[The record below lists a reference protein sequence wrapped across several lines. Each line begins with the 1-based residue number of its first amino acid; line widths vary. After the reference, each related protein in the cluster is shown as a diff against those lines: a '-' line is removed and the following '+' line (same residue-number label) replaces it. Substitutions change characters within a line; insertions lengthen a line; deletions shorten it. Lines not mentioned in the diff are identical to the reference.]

1 MLIALKESVLQV
13 LLAVIS
19 AGFFSILT
27 DYGDKKKVWG
37 GNLLPGPTQGILYL
51 CCLPAILLCTLFQYQ
66 SPYGLPSNLG
76 IIPLA
81 VGIMYGR
88 RRTAFVLAASALM
101 GVLIIAQSTEM
112 SPMYV
117 GTGFILFPFM
127 LLHVKFFQRG
137 TLLDKKLLISAY
149 VVADMLFKAIF
160 PLLWGKQD
168 VSVYIPDL
176 LTTFWNMGAGVLAS
190 FTVVSLMHN
199 AFEKL
204 TLRRDVTEFT
214 SKYLIEVDKLRQV
227 MDLMPLSLV
236 TLDSEERVIHMN
248 KTMLELYRNYDPYI
262 TLPEIVGRPLS
273 TLYGFDTLPVVNE
286 RVAKA
291 LEGEVGADFIN
302 VTPKVFFS
310 SFLPIRDKHVNQTT
324 GVIIALQDITEL
336 ETLRSELGNFERLS
350 LVGQMAAG
358 ITHEIRNPMAVVRGF
373 LQLMREKSP
382 ESLNHYY
389 RIVMEELDRANG
401 IINDFLSLAQNRI
414 VEKEQCHL
422 HDIIRELTP
431 LLWADA
437 NLRGQTIDLKLEDH
451 VTMLHLNPKE
461 IKQLLLNLSRNA
473 MEAMGEKGVLTISTH
488 EEGDF
493 VELEVKDTGPGI
505 SQKQLE
511 KLFQPFYTTKTK
523 GTGLGLALCQ
533 SIVERHHGTIAVDS
547 VEGMGTQFKVRLR
560 RTVPTYRDHSE
571 PPVMSPIQK

>member
-1 MLIALKESVLQV
+1 
-13 LLAVIS
+13 
-19 AGFFSILT
+19 
-27 DYGDKKKVWG
+27 
-37 GNLLPGPTQGILYL
+37 
-51 CCLPAILLCTLFQYQ
+51 
-66 SPYGLPSNLG
+66 
-76 IIPLA
+76 
-81 VGIMYGR
+81 
-88 RRTAFVLAASALM
+88 
-101 GVLIIAQSTEM
+101 
-112 SPMYV
+112 
-117 GTGFILFPFM
+117 
-127 LLHVKFFQRG
+127 
-137 TLLDKKLLISAY
+137 
-149 VVADMLFKAIF
+149 
-160 PLLWGKQD
+160 
-168 VSVYIPDL
+168 
-176 LTTFWNMGAGVLAS
+176 
-190 FTVVSLMHN
+190 
-199 AFEKL
+199 
-204 TLRRDVTEFT
+204 
-214 SKYLIEVDKLRQV
+214 
-227 MDLMPLSLV
+227 
-236 TLDSEERVIHMN
+236 
-248 KTMLELYRNYDPYI
+248 
-262 TLPEIVGRPLS
+262 
-273 TLYGFDTLPVVNE
+273 
-286 RVAKA
+286 
-291 LEGEVGADFIN
+291 
-302 VTPKVFFS
+302 
-310 SFLPIRDKHVNQTT
+310 
-324 GVIIALQDITEL
+324 
-336 ETLRSELGNFERLS
+336 
-350 LVGQMAAG
+350 
-358 ITHEIRNPMAVVRGF
+358 
-373 LQLMREKSP
+373 
-382 ESLNHYY
+382 
-389 RIVMEELDRANG
+389 MEELDRANG

>member
-1 MLIALKESVLQV
+1 MLTALKESVLQV
-13 LLAVIS
+13 LLAVMS

-27 DYGDKKKVWG
+27 DCGDKKKVWG
-37 GNLLPGPTQGILYL
+37 GILLPGSNQGLLYL
-51 CCLPAILLCTLFQYQ
+51 CCLPVILLCSLFQYQ
-66 SPYGLPSNLG
+66 SPYGLSFNLG

-88 RRTAFVLAASALM
+88 RRTAFILAASALVS
-101 GVLIIAQSTEM
+101 VLIIAQSTAM

-149 VVADMLFKAIF
+149 VAADMLLKSLFL
-160 PLLWGKQD
+160 LLWGKQVVWVY
-168 VSVYIPDL
+168 VSDFF
-176 LTTFWNMGAGVLAS
+176 TTLWNIAAGVLAS
-190 FTVVSLMHN
+190 FMVVSLMHY

-204 TLRRDVTEFT
+204 ALRRDVTEYT
-214 SKYLIEVDKLRQV
+214 SKYLIEADKLRQI
-227 MDLMPLSLV
+227 MDLMPLALV

-248 KTMLELYRNYDPYI
+248 KTMLELYRDVDPFI
-262 TLPEIVGRPLS
+262 TLPEVVGRPL
-273 TLYGFDTLPVVNE
+273 TPPFGFNTAPVINE
-286 RVAKA
+286 RVARA
-291 LEGEVGADFIN
+291 LEGEAGADLIN
-302 VTPKVFFS
+302 VPPKVFFS
-310 SFLPIRDKHVNQTT
+310 SFFPIRDKHVSQTT

-336 ETLRSELGNFERLS
+336 ETLRSELGNVERLS

-382 ESLNHYY
+382 DSLSHYY
-389 RIVMEELDRANG
+389 RIVMDELDRANG
-401 IINDFLSLAQNRI
+401 IINDFLSLAQNRN

-437 NLRGQTIDLKLEDH
+437 NLRGQTIELKLEDH
-451 VTMLHLNPKE
+451 VTRLHLNPKE
-461 IKQLLLNLSRNA
+461 MKQLLLNLSRNA
-473 MEAMGEKGVLTISTH
+473 MEAMGDKGVLTISTH

-493 VELEVKDTGPGI
+493 VELGVKDTGPGI
-505 SQKQLE
+505 PQSQLE

-547 VEGMGTQFKVRLR
+547 VEGMGTQFRVRLR
-560 RTVPTYRDHSE
+560 RTIPTHRDHSE
-571 PPVMSPIQK
+571 SPSMNSIQK

>member
-13 LLAVIS
+13 LLAVLS

-27 DYGDKKKVWG
+27 DYEDKKKVWG
-37 GNLLPGPTQGILYL
+37 GHLLPDRNQGVLYL
-51 CCLPAILLCTLFQYQ
+51 CCLPAILLCSLFQYQ

-76 IIPLA
+76 TIPLA
-81 VGIMYGR
+81 IGIMYGK
-88 RRTAFVLAASALM
+88 RRTAFALAASALM
-101 GVLIIAQSTEM
+101 GVLFIARSTEM
-112 SPMYV
+112 SQMYV
-117 GTGFILFPFM
+117 GTGFILFPLM
-127 LLHVKFFQRG
+127 LLNVKFFQEG
-137 TLLDKKLLISAY
+137 TLLDKRLLISAY
-149 VVADMLFKAIF
+149 VVADMLFKALF
-160 PLLWGKQD
+160 PLLWGKQN
-168 VSVYIPDL
+168 VWVYIPDL
-176 LTTFWNMGAGVLAS
+176 LVTIWNIAAGILAS

-204 TLRRDVTEFT
+204 ALRRDVSEFT
-214 SKYLIEVDKLRQV
+214 SKYLIEADKLRQV

-248 KTMLELYRNYDPYI
+248 KTMLELYQDFDPLI
-262 TLPEIVGRPLS
+262 TLPEVVGRPLTS
-273 TLYGFDTLPVVNE
+273 LYDFNTSSVISE
-286 RVAKA
+286 RIAKA
-291 LEGEVGADFIN
+291 LEGEAGADFIN
-302 VTPKVFFS
+302 IPPKVFFC
-310 SFLPIRDKHVNQTT
+310 SFLPMRDKQANKTT
-324 GVIIALQDITEL
+324 GAIIALQDITEL
-336 ETLRSELGNFERLS
+336 ETLRSELCNFERLS

-382 ESLNHYY
+382 DSLGHYY

-437 NLRGQTIDLKLEDH
+437 NLRGQTIELKLEDH

-461 IKQLLLNLSRNA
+461 MKQLLLNLSRNA

-493 VELEVKDTGPGI
+493 VELGVKDTGPGI
-505 SQKQLE
+505 PKNQLE
-511 KLFQPFYTTKTK
+511 KMFQPFYTTKTK

-547 VEGMGTQFKVRLR
+547 VEGMGTQFRVRLR
-560 RTVPTYRDHSE
+560 RIIPTYREYSK
-571 PPVMSPIQK
+571 PSIMNSIQK

>member
-27 DYGDKKKVWG
+27 DYGDKKKAWG
-37 GNLLPGPTQGILYL
+37 GKLLPGPNQEILYL
-51 CCLPAILLCTLFQYQ
+51 CCLPAILLCSLFQYQ

-81 VGIMYGR
+81 MGAMYGR
-88 RRTAFVLAASALM
+88 RRTAFVIAASALM
-101 GVLIIAQSTEM
+101 GVLAIAQSTEM
-112 SPMYV
+112 SHTYV
-117 GTGFILFPFM
+117 ATGFILFPFM

-137 TLLDKKLLISAY
+137 TLSDKRLLISGY
-149 VVADMLFKAIF
+149 VVVDMLLKAVF
-160 PLLWGKQD
+160 PLLWGKKD
-168 VSVYIPDL
+168 VWVYIPDL
-176 LTTFWNMGAGVLAS
+176 LTTLWNIAAGVLAS

-204 TLRRDVTEFT
+204 ALRRDVSEFT
-214 SKYLIEVDKLRQV
+214 NKYLIEADKLRQV
-227 MDLMPLSLV
+227 MDLMPLALV

-248 KTMLELYRNYDPYI
+248 KTMLELYRDFDPFI
-262 TLPEIVGRPLS
+262 TLPEVVGRPWTS
-273 TLYGFDTLPVVNE
+273 IYDFNTSSVVNE

-291 LEGEVGADFIN
+291 LQGEASADFIN
-302 VTPKVFFS
+302 VPPKVFFC
-310 SFLPIRDKHVNQTT
+310 SFLPMQDKQVNKTT
-324 GVIIALQDITEL
+324 GAIIALQDITEL

-382 ESLNHYY
+382 DSLGHYY

-437 NLRGQTIDLKLEDH
+437 NLRGQTIELKLEDH

-461 IKQLLLNLSRNA
+461 MKQLLLNLSRNA

-505 SQKQLE
+505 PQNQLE

-547 VEGMGTQFKVRLR
+547 VEGMGTQFRVRLR
-560 RTVPTYRDHSE
+560 RTIPAYRDHSE
-571 PPVMSPIQK
+571 PSVMNSIQK

>member
-27 DYGDKKKVWG
+27 DYGDKKKAWG
-37 GNLLPGPTQGILYL
+37 GKLLPGPNQEILYL
-51 CCLPAILLCTLFQYQ
+51 CCLPAILLCSLFQYQ

-81 VGIMYGR
+81 VGVMYGR
-88 RRTAFVLAASALM
+88 RRTAFALAASALM
-101 GVLIIAQSTEM
+101 GVLIIAQLTEM
-112 SPMYV
+112 SAMYV

-137 TLLDKKLLISAY
+137 ALSDKKLLISAY
-149 VVADMLFKAIF
+149 VVVDMLLKALF

-168 VSVYIPDL
+168 VWVYMPDL
-176 LTTFWNMGAGVLAS
+176 LTTLWNIAAGALAS

-204 TLRRDVTEFT
+204 ALRRDVSEFT
-214 SKYLIEVDKLRQV
+214 SKYLIEADKLRQM

-248 KTMLELYRNYDPYI
+248 KTMLELYRDFDPFI
-262 TLPEIVGRPLS
+262 TLPEVVGRPWTS
-273 TLYGFDTLPVVNE
+273 IYDFNTSSVIKE

-291 LEGEVGADFIN
+291 LQGEASADFIN
-302 VTPKVFFS
+302 APPKVFFC
-310 SFLPIRDKHVNQTT
+310 SFLPMRDKQANKTT
-324 GVIIALQDITEL
+324 GAVIALQDITEL

-382 ESLNHYY
+382 DSLGHYY

-437 NLRGQTIDLKLEDH
+437 NLRGQTIELKLEDH

-461 IKQLLLNLSRNA
+461 MKQLLLNLARNA

-493 VELEVKDTGPGI
+493 VVLEVKDTGPGI
-505 SQKQLE
+505 PQNQLE

-547 VEGMGTQFKVRLR
+547 VEGMGTQFRVRLG
-560 RTVPTYRDHSE
+560 RTIPAYRDHSE
-571 PPVMSPIQK
+571 PSVMNSIQK

>member
-27 DYGDKKKVWG
+27 DYGDKKKVWAG
-37 GNLLPGPTQGILYL
+37 HLLPGPHQGIFYL
-51 CCLPAILLCTLFQYQ
+51 CCLPAILLCSLFQYQ
-66 SPYGLPSNLG
+66 PPYGLPSNLG
-76 IIPLA
+76 IIPLT
-81 VGIMYGR
+81 VGVMYGT
-88 RRTAFVLAASALM
+88 RRTSFVLAASALT
-101 GVLIIAQSTEM
+101 GVLIIAQSIEM

-117 GTGFILFPFM
+117 GTAFILFPFM

-137 TLLDKKLLISAY
+137 TLLDKKLVIFTY
-149 VVADMLFKAIF
+149 VVADMLLKALL
-160 PLLWGKQD
+160 PLLWGKQNI
-168 VSVYIPDL
+168 SVYIPDL
-176 LTTFWNMGAGVLAS
+176 LTTFWNVAVGVLAS
-190 FTVVSLMHN
+190 FAVVSLMHN
-199 AFEKL
+199 SFEKL

-248 KTMLELYRNYDPYI
+248 KTMLELYRDFDPFI
-262 TLPEIVGRPLS
+262 TLPEVVGRPLN
-273 TLYGFDTLPVVNE
+273 TLYGFSASPVVNE

-291 LEGEVGADFIN
+291 LEGEAGADFIN
-302 VTPKVFFS
+302 VSPKVFFS
-310 SFLPIRDKHVNQTT
+310 SFLPFRDKHMNQTT

-382 ESLNHYY
+382 DSLGHYY

-437 NLRGQTIDLKLEDH
+437 NLRGQTIELKLEDH

-493 VELEVKDTGPGI
+493 VELEVRDTGPGI
-505 SQKQLE
+505 PPKQLE

-560 RTVPTYRDHSE
+560 RTIPTYREHSE
-571 PPVMSPIQK
+571 PPVINSIQK

>member
-27 DYGDKKKVWG
+27 DSGDKKKVWG
-37 GNLLPGPTQGILYL
+37 GHLLPGPNQGILYL
-51 CCLPAILLCTLFQYQ
+51 CCLPAIMLCSLFQFQ

-76 IIPLA
+76 IIPLT

-88 RRTAFVLAASALM
+88 RRTAIALAASAFM
-101 GVLIIAQSTEM
+101 GILIIAQAIGM

-127 LLHVKFFQRG
+127 LLHVRFFQRG

-149 VVADMLFKAIF
+149 VVGDMLLKALF

-168 VSVYIPDL
+168 VWIYLPDV
-176 LTTFWNMGAGVLAS
+176 LTTLWNITTGILAS
-190 FTVVSLMHN
+190 FLVVNLMHD

-204 TLRRDVTEFT
+204 ALRRDVSKFT
-214 SKYLIEVDKLRQV
+214 SKYLIEADKLRQV

-236 TLDSEERVIHMN
+236 TLDSEERIVHMN
-248 KTMLELYRNYDPYI
+248 KTMLEFYRDFDPLV
-262 TLPEIVGRPLS
+262 TLPELVGRPLTS
-273 TLYGFDTLPVVNE
+273 LHDFNIPPPVNE
-286 RVAKA
+286 RIAKA
-291 LEGEVGADFIN
+291 LEGEASADFIN
-302 VTPKVFFS
+302 VPPKVFFCN
-310 SFLPIRDKHVNQTT
+310 FLPMHDKDVEKPT
-324 GVIIALQDITEL
+324 GAIITLQDITEL

-382 ESLNHYY
+382 DSLGHYY

-422 HDIIRELTP
+422 HDIIRELSP

-437 NLRGQTIDLKLEDH
+437 NLRGQTIELKLEDH
-451 VTMLHLNPKE
+451 VTTLHLNPKE
-461 IKQLLLNLSRNA
+461 MKQLLLNLSRNG
-473 MEAMGEKGVLTISTH
+473 MEAMEEKGVLTISTH
-488 EEGDF
+488 EEEDF
-493 VELEVKDTGPGI
+493 VELEVKDTGSGI
-505 SQKQLE
+505 PQKQLE

-523 GTGLGLALCQ
+523 GTGLGLAICQ
-533 SIVERHHGTIAVDS
+533 SIVERHHGTITVDS
-547 VEGMGTQFKVRLR
+547 VEGAGTQFRVRLR
-560 RTVPTYRDHSE
+560 KTIPTYRE
-571 PPVMSPIQK
+571 PSVVNSIQN

>member
-13 LLAVIS
+13 LLAVMS

-37 GNLLPGPTQGILYL
+37 GNLLSGSNQGILFW
-51 CCLPAILLCTLFQYQ
+51 CCLPAILLCSLFQYQ

-88 RRTAFVLAASALM
+88 RRTAFILAASALVS
-101 GVLIIAQSTEM
+101 VLIIAQSTAM

-149 VVADMLFKAIF
+149 VAADMLFKALF
-160 PLLWGKQD
+160 SLLWSKQD
-168 VSVYIPDL
+168 VWVYVPDL
-176 LTTFWNMGAGVLAS
+176 LTTLWNIAAGVLAS
-190 FTVVSLMHN
+190 FLVVSLMQN

-204 TLRRDVTEFT
+204 ALRRDVTEFT
-214 SKYLIEVDKLRQV
+214 SKYLIEADKLRQV
-227 MDLMPLSLV
+227 MDLMPLALV

-248 KTMLELYRNYDPYI
+248 KTMLELYRDVDPFI
-262 TLPEIVGRPLS
+262 TLPEVVGRPLTSLLGFS
-273 TLYGFDTLPVVNE
+273 TAPVVNE
-286 RVAKA
+286 RVARA
-291 LEGEVGADFIN
+291 LEGEAGADFIN
-302 VTPKVFFS
+302 VPPKVFFS
-310 SFLPIRDKHVNQTT
+310 SFLPIRDKHVSKTT

-382 ESLNHYY
+382 DSLGHYY

-437 NLRGQTIDLKLEDH
+437 NLRGQTIELKLEDH
-451 VTMLHLNPKE
+451 VAMLHLNSKE
-461 IKQLLLNLSRNA
+461 MKQLLLNLSRNA
-473 MEAMGEKGVLTISTH
+473 MEAMGDKGVLTISTH

-505 SQKQLE
+505 PQNQLE

-533 SIVERHHGTIAVDS
+533 SIVERHHGTITVDS

-560 RTVPTYRDHSE
+560 RTIPTHRDHSE
-571 PPVMSPIQK
+571 SPSMNSIQK

>member
-13 LLAVIS
+13 LLAVMS

-27 DYGDKKKVWG
+27 DCGDKKKVWG
-37 GNLLPGPTQGILYL
+37 SNLLPGSNQGILYL
-51 CCLPAILLCTLFQYQ
+51 CCVPAILLCSLFQYQ
-66 SPYGLPSNLG
+66 SSFGLPSNLG

-88 RRTAFVLAASALM
+88 RRTALVLAASALVS
-101 GVLIIAQSTEM
+101 VLIIAESTAM

-117 GTGFILFPFM
+117 GTSYILFPFM
-127 LLHVKFFQRG
+127 LLHVKFFQKG

-149 VVADMLFKAIF
+149 VAADMLLKALF

-168 VSVYIPDL
+168 NWVYIPDQ
-176 LTTFWNMGAGVLAS
+176 LTTLWNIAAGVLAS
-190 FTVVSLMHN
+190 FMVVSLMQN
-199 AFEKL
+199 AFEKIA
-204 TLRRDVTEFT
+204 LRRDVTEFT
-214 SKYLIEVDKLRQV
+214 SKYLIEADKLRQV
-227 MDLMPLSLV
+227 MELMPLALV

-248 KTMLELYRNYDPYI
+248 KAMLELYRDVDPFI
-262 TLPEIVGRPLS
+262 TLPEVVGRPLTS
-273 TLYGFDTLPVVNE
+273 LFGLGTAPVVNE
-286 RVAKA
+286 RVARA
-291 LEGEVGADFIN
+291 LEGEAGADFIN
-302 VTPKVFFS
+302 VPPKVFFS
-310 SFLPIRDKHVNQTT
+310 SFLPIRDKHVSKTT

-373 LQLMREKSP
+373 LQLIREKSP
-382 ESLNHYY
+382 ESLGHYY

-437 NLRGQTIDLKLEDH
+437 NLRGQTIELKLEEH
-451 VTMLHLNPKE
+451 ITMLHLNPKE
-461 IKQLLLNLSRNA
+461 MKQLLLNLSRNA
-473 MEAMGEKGVLTISTH
+473 MEAMGDKGVLTISTH

-505 SQKQLE
+505 PQNQLE

-533 SIVERHHGTIAVDS
+533 NIVERHHGTIAVDS
-547 VEGMGTQFKVRLR
+547 VEGMGTQFRVRLR
-560 RTVPTYRDHSE
+560 RTIPAYRDHSE
-571 PPVMSPIQK
+571 SPSINSIQK

>member
-27 DYGDKKKVWG
+27 DYGDKKKVWAG
-37 GNLLPGPTQGILYL
+37 HLLPGPHQGILYL
-51 CCLPAILLCTLFQYQ
+51 CCLPAILLCSLFQYQ
-66 SPYGLPSNLG
+66 PPYGLPSNLG

-81 VGIMYGR
+81 VGVMYGT
-88 RRTAFVLAASALM
+88 RRTSFVLAASALT
-101 GVLIIAQSTEM
+101 GVLIIAQSIEM

-117 GTGFILFPFM
+117 GTAFILFPFM

-137 TLLDKKLLISAY
+137 TLLDKKLLIFTY
-149 VVADMLFKAIF
+149 VMADMLLKALL
-160 PLLWGKQD
+160 PLLWGKQNI
-168 VSVYIPDL
+168 SIYIPDL
-176 LTTFWNMGAGVLAS
+176 LATLWDVAVGVLAS
-190 FTVVSLMHN
+190 FAVVSLMHN
-199 AFEKL
+199 SFEKL
-204 TLRRDVTEFT
+204 TLRRNVTEFT

-236 TLDSEERVIHMN
+236 TLDNEERVIHMN
-248 KTMLELYRNYDPYI
+248 KTMLELYRDFDPYI
-262 TLPEIVGRPLS
+262 TLPEVVGRPLNS
-273 TLYGFDTLPVVNE
+273 LYGFCTSPVVNE

-291 LEGEVGADFIN
+291 LEGEAGADLIN
-302 VTPKVFFS
+302 VSPKVFFS
-310 SFLPIRDKHVNQTT
+310 SFLPIRDKHKNQTT

-382 ESLNHYY
+382 DSLGNYY

-437 NLRGQTIDLKLEDH
+437 NLRGQTIELKLEDH
-451 VTMLHLNPKE
+451 VTRLHLNPKE

-473 MEAMGEKGVLTISTH
+473 MEAMGDKGVLTISTR

-493 VELEVKDTGPGI
+493 VELEVMDTGPGI
-505 SQKQLE
+505 PQKQLE

-533 SIVERHHGTIAVDS
+533 SIVERHHGTIDVDS

-560 RTVPTYRDHSE
+560 RTIPTYREHSE
-571 PPVMSPIQK
+571 TPVINTVQK